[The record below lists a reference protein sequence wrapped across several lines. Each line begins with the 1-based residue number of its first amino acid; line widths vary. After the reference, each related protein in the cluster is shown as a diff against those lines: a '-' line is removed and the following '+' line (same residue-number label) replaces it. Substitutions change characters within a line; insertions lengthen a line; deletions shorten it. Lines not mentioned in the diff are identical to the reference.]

1 MQKLNCFRRL
11 CKCKFGFVR
20 RPALPDE
27 MNAWDCELGPTIETS
42 NVVFLTPD
50 PIIYTIDADE
60 DETTVINQLTLS
72 FKSGFVNKIS
82 LGLDNGEIDLLP
94 DQIKIIGVL
103 DASEALNGN
112 NGTDAMKSRQAT
124 EKKKQLFLAAE
135 FNYEGTQAENELTKS
150 SLNSASATSFSPIG
164 DSVVDSINESDMI
177 QECKIQNTCSVP
189 EKFNFVSSE
198 NAPKELQELYSQSI
212 LLKCTEN
219 CKYAERVENAEEEEE
234 SILTALSSLNVGDGD
249 QAANS
254 QSALITNF
262 AEISSDELANAFGSR
277 YRPALGLNGYIV
289 TVDECEFIERKIEG
303 TNKTVKYLQQDRLF
317 LLRDFEPD
325 FEQADIGIVITVRGH
340 HQTRLLTKRS
350 ESQG

>member
-1 MQKLNCFRRL
+1 M
-11 CKCKFGFVR
+11 
-20 RPALPDE
+20 
-27 MNAWDCELGPTIETS
+27 
-42 NVVFLTPD
+42 
-50 PIIYTIDADE
+50 
-60 DETTVINQLTLS
+60 
-72 FKSGFVNKIS
+72 
-82 LGLDNGEIDLLP
+82 
-94 DQIKIIGVL
+94 
-103 DASEALNGN
+103 
-112 NGTDAMKSRQAT
+112 
-124 EKKKQLFLAAE
+124 
-135 FNYEGTQAENELTKS
+135 
-150 SLNSASATSFSPIG
+150 
-164 DSVVDSINESDMI
+164 
-177 QECKIQNTCSVP
+177 
-189 EKFNFVSSE
+189 
-198 NAPKELQELYSQSI
+198 YSQSI

-219 CKYAERVENAEEEEE
+219 CKYADRVENAEEEEE
-234 SILTALSSLNVGDGD
+234 NILTALSSLNVGDGD